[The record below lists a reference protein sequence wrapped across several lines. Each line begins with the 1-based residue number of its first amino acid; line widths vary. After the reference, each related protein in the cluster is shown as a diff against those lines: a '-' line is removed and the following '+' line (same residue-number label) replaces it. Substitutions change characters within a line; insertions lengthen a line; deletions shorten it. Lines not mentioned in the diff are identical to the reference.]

1 MKKGTGKQDVESM
14 HISEQVKPVS
24 GWFYAMEGAAAGC
37 VERYCELA
45 NVKSSTLRNV
55 GTPCIDDHTLAP
67 EDFVNTGALNHVC
80 SQAVL
85 KCLYMT
91 RLARPELYWAVNSLA
106 REVTR
111 WTVACDK
118 RLHRLI
124 CYIHF
129 NKKAVIK
136 SYVGDEPAKCKLM
149 LFCDASFAGDLKD
162 SKSTSGSVLCLV
174 GPRTF
179 CPITWMCKKQGAV
192 SHSSTESEIIALD
205 MGLRLDGLPS
215 LTLWDLIL
223 NTLDPI
229 GWKPRPFDARADV
242 NSLLPE
248 ETQELLNV
256 DFVPCNVAEISERA
270 KLLIMED
277 NDAVIKMCMKVR
289 APTMRHVQRTQRI
302 DVDSLLERIHT
313 DNSIWIK
320 YINTKCQ
327 LADIFTKGSF
337 SVNTWN
343 DLCKLLQV
351 GEIKDVD
358 LMIKY

>member
-1 MKKGTGKQDVESM
+1 
-14 HISEQVKPVS
+14 
-24 GWFYAMEGAAAGC
+24 
-37 VERYCELA
+37 
-45 NVKSSTLRNV
+45 
-55 GTPCIDDHTLAP
+55 
-67 EDFVNTGALNHVC
+67 
-80 SQAVL
+80 
-85 KCLYMT
+85 
-91 RLARPELYWAVNSLA
+91 
-106 REVTR
+106 
-111 WTVACDK
+111 
-118 RLHRLI
+118 
-124 CYIHF
+124 
-129 NKKAVIK
+129 
-136 SYVGDEPAKCKLM
+136 
-149 LFCDASFAGDLKD
+149 
-162 SKSTSGSVLCLV
+162 
-174 GPRTF
+174 
-179 CPITWMCKKQGAV
+179 
-192 SHSSTESEIIALD
+192 

-229 GWKPRPFDARADV
+229 GWKPKPFDARADV

-289 APTMRHVQRTQRI
+289 APTMRHVPRTQRI
-302 DVDSLLERIHT
+302 DVDSLLELIHT
-313 DNSIWIK
+313 DQSIWIK
-320 YINTKCQ
+320 YINTKAQ

>member
-1 MKKGTGKQDVESM
+1 MTS
-14 HISEQVKPVS
+14 H
-24 GWFYAMEGAAAGC
+24 
-37 VERYCELA
+37 
-45 NVKSSTLRNV
+45 V
-55 GTPCIDDHTLAP
+55 GDNP
-67 EDFVNTGALNHVC
+67 ED
-80 SQAVL
+80 
-85 KCLYMT
+85 
-91 RLARPELYWAVNSLA
+91 
-106 REVTR
+106 
-111 WTVACDK
+111 
-118 RLHRLI
+118 
-124 CYIHF
+124 CY
-129 NKKAVIK
+129 
-136 SYVGDEPAKCKLM
+136 LM
-149 LFCDASFAGDLKD
+149 LFCDASFAGDLRD

-229 GWKPRPFDARADV
+229 GWKPQPFSTRAEM
-242 NSLLPE
+242 NSSLPE

-320 YINTKCQ
+320 SINTKAQ